1 MSGKRERDI
10 ENTRVDLSVCTAL
23 EPINYAHRNLPQVDS
38 SIVNTCGL
46 PAMVDVFHI
55 TVHVSLDHSTKT
67 RRFAIYN
74 YLSENESMHPGPEL
88 LARIRSHKG
97 ISNPDH
103 HQARTYTSV
112 KIFLLLSS

>member
-10 ENTRVDLSVCTAL
+10 ENTQVDLFVCTTL

-38 SIVNTCGL
+38 SIVNTCSL

-55 TVHVSLDHSTKT
+55 TVSVSLDHSTKT
-67 RRFAIYN
+67 GKFAIYN

-97 ISNPDH
+97 TLNRGH
-103 HQARTYTSV
+103 HHARTYTSV
-112 KIFLLLSS
+112 KIFLLFSS